1 MTEEQARQRMQ
12 ELADLKIPPRERA
25 ANRLLLARAQR
36 LFAETTGP
44 RHNAAARVLL
54 ALDKAIAQQT
64 PEMEMARLR
73 RKIGSLLDDLERAG
87 EEELSG
93 FFADEP
99 EEDLPEGWDGEED

>member
-1 MTEEQARQRMQ
+1 MPAALTA
-12 ELADLKIPPRERA
+12 ADRPDLQQDFDANHAPDGTLLKSWPESNIFSIISSGDA
-25 ANRLLLARAQR
+25 V
-36 LFAETTGP
+36 
-44 RHNAAARVLL
+44 ARVLL